1 MGYKLP
7 NGATIQHAAT
17 YDTVLPFTELSNATE
32 AVAKVTGA
40 TLAAGDIVLVTSA
53 WSRLNNRVVRVKAAT
68 ATAIT
73 LEAIDTTDLQLFPA
87 GSGVGTLKKVLTW
100 VAVPQV
106 VDVAYSG
113 GDQNYTDVV
122 FLEDDQGRQIPTD
135 KAASS
140 MALTIADDPAL
151 PHNAV
156 LSKADAKKQIEAARM
171 NLPGNDTIFYGT
183 YTSFSK
189 QPTITRNNVMART
202 VNLALQAEP
211 TRYTTVAGG
220 A

>member
-17 YDTVLPFTELSNATE
+17 YDTVLPFTELSNASE

-53 WSRLNNRVVRVKAAT
+53 WSRLNSRVVRVKAAT

-87 GSGVGTLKKVLTW
+87 GSGAGTLKKVLTW

-156 LSKADAKKQIEAARM
+156 LSKADARKQIEAARM
-171 NLPGNDTIFYGT
+171 NLPGSDTIFYGT

-189 QPTITRNNVMART
+189 QPTIARNNVIART

-211 TRYTTVAGG
+211 TRYTTAAAG